1 MTRSPG
7 HQQHPEHKVRE
18 RLLDDPIRV
27 ALGTQIIADSTR
39 VIRVDE
45 DGHPARYYF
54 LRDDIDMTRL
64 QPSSTT
70 TQCPFKGKATYF
82 DLQLR
87 DQRIPDAAWTY
98 EAPYEEHAALQGR
111 VAFYEDHVPGMTIVQ
126 STADRNR

>member
-18 RLLDDPIRV
+18 RPLEERIQV
-27 ALGTQIIADSTR
+27 AVDTQTIADSTH

-54 LRDDIDMTRL
+54 SRDDIDMTRL

-82 DLQLR
+82 DLQLQDR
-87 DQRIPDAAWTY
+87 RIPDAAWTY

-111 VAFYEDHVPGMTIVQ
+111 VAFYEDHVPEMTIV
-126 STADRNR
+126 STRARP